1 MLTKL
6 RQICIDPRL
15 LYEDIINVSTKIQ
28 ASIEL
33 IEKSIENKEKVI
45 LFSNFTS
52 VLDSLSQELNKI
64 NIDYYTLTGSTNKIM
79 RKRLVDDF
87 QSDDT
92 SVFLISLK
100 AGGTGLNLTKASVI
114 IHIDPWW
121 NLSVQNQATDRTYRI
136 GQKNVVQV
144 FNLITK
150 DTIEEKIQKLQL
162 SMKDLSDIFIENS
175 KGSFDNISKEDLL
188 ELFKY

>member
-100 AGGTGLNLTKASVI
+100 AGGTGLNLTKARVI